1 MGNWAQ
7 LYADLTAQLQA
18 GQALGFWDNAFVG
31 FYQSFVAAGRWRLY
45 LNGLLTTL
53 EATILALLL
62 GVVLGV
68 VVAVIRTAH
77 DQQRAGHKNVIL
89 GVFNAICKIYTTI
102 IRGTPMLLQLYF
114 FFFAL
119 PALIPALNKQKFLCI
134 AIALVCNSAAY
145 VSEVIRSGIQS
156 VDAGQSEAAM
166 SLGMNSFQRTW
177 YILVPQALKTILP
190 ALGNEFIMIVKD
202 TSLASTFFI
211 GDLMTQYL
219 IVRGASYLPLEPLVI
234 VGVIYF
240 ILTFLLSK
248 LFGFFERRMS
258 RADR

>member
-1 MGNWAQ
+1 MYKRQVKLFTKYWEKFLVTGVS
-7 LYADLTAQLQA
+7 YT
-18 GQALGFWDNAFVG
+18 
-31 FYQSFVAAGRWRLY
+31 
-45 LNGLLTTL
+45 
-53 EATILALLL
+53 LLL
-62 GVVLGV
+62 AAITVAFG
-68 VVAVIRTAH
+68 AVIACLLAGMKLSKIAPLRWLSTAY
-77 DQQRAGHKNVIL
+77 IE
-89 GVFNAICKIYTTI
+89 I

-114 FFFAL
+114 FYFAL

-202 TSLASTFFI
+202 TSLASVI
-211 GDLMTQYL
+211 GTVEMFTRAKQ
-219 IVRGASYLPLEPLVI
+219 IVASPNTPGMLALAAAGLFYYVFNYI
-234 VGVIYF
+234 VAF
-240 ILTFLLSK
+240 AM
-248 LFGFFERRMS
+248 ERAERS
-258 RADR
+258 LAYYQ

>member
-1 MGNWAQ
+1 
-7 LYADLTAQLQA
+7 
-18 GQALGFWDNAFVG
+18 
-31 FYQSFVAAGRWRLY
+31 
-45 LNGLLTTL
+45 
-53 EATILALLL
+53 
-62 GVVLGV
+62 
-68 VVAVIRTAH
+68 
-77 DQQRAGHKNVIL
+77 
-89 GVFNAICKIYTTI
+89 
-102 IRGTPMLLQLYF
+102 
-114 FFFAL
+114 
-119 PALIPALNKQKFLCI
+119 
-134 AIALVCNSAAY
+134 
-145 VSEVIRSGIQS
+145 
-156 VDAGQSEAAM
+156 M

-202 TSLASTFFI
+202 TSLASTFFV

-219 IVRGASYLPLEPLVI
+219 IMRGASYLPLEPLVI

>member
-1 MGNWAQ
+1 MLMKKKLFAK
-7 LYADLTAQLQA
+7 
-18 GQALGFWDNAFVG
+18 AL
-31 FYQSFVAAGRWRLY
+31 S
-45 LNGLLTTL
+45 
-53 EATILALLL
+53 LALAALML
-62 GVVLGV
+62 FALCACGATVAFG
-68 VVAVIRTAH
+68 AVIACLL
-77 DQQRAGHKNVIL
+77 AGMKL
-89 GVFNAICKIYTTI
+89 SKIAPLRWLFSAYI
-102 IRGTPMLLQLYF
+102 EVIRGTPMLLQLYF
-114 FFFAL
+114 FYFAL

-134 AIALVCNSAAY
+134 AIALICNSAAY
-145 VSEVIRSGIQS
+145 VSEVIRSGLQS
-156 VDAGQSEAAM
+156 VDAGQTEAAM

-202 TSLASTFFI
+202 TSLASTFFV